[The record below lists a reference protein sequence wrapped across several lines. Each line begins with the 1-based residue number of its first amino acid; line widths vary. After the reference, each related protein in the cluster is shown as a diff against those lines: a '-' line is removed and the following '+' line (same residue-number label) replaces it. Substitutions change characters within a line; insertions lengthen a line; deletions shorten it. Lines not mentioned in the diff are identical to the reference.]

1 MEGWQKE
8 LAKSGLWVLSISHSI
23 RILAF
28 VSTIILARLL
38 SPSDFGIVAMAT
50 AVVTLV
56 EMLGDF
62 GFHVYLVQKQDLKDE
77 DLNTAWTFQLVFALL
92 EACALTVCAPFIAR
106 LYQEPRLSPVFY
118 ALAASITVGG
128 FRNIGI
134 VTFQKELKFQRE
146 FFLRVPSKIL
156 GVGAS
161 LASAFA
167 MRSHWALIVGILAQR
182 LTEVAASYLLSSFRP
197 GFSLRGTKELFR
209 FSKWLYWNTTLSFL
223 LQRSPDLIL
232 GKIAGKNAVG
242 LFSVSHSLATLPTS
256 ELADPI
262 ARATFPSYVKL
273 RNDRSLLGEGYVK
286 VLSLMSFVAI
296 PMGVGLV
303 ALADILVPVLLGAQ
317 WASAAPLLKILGV
330 AGILKTLQSNTGS
343 IFLAQGR
350 PQAVTA
356 LLILR
361 VVVLVPMLIV
371 LSSRAHAVGAA
382 WAYLAGEAMI
392 APMVFGY
399 VFNLLELKWM
409 NAMRIFLR
417 PCVASLVM
425 VLALNGTMA
434 SSMISGLAERSFGV
448 LTILVFVGFITYLCV
463 AFGLWVVC
471 GKENSTPESW
481 IVGLLRRFSNIRFGV
496 GS

>member
-23 RILAF
+23 KILAF
-28 VSTIILARLL
+28 FSTIILARLL
-38 SPSDFGIVAMAT
+38 GPSDFGIVAMAT

-77 DLNTAWTFQLVFALL
+77 DLNTAWTFQLVLALL

-106 LYQEPRLSPVFY
+106 LYREPRLSPVFY
-118 ALAASITVGG
+118 ALAATVTVGG

-134 VTFQKELKFQRE
+134 ISFQKELKFQRE

-156 GVGAS
+156 AVSAS
-161 LASAFA
+161 LACAYA
-167 MRSHWALIVGILAQR
+167 TRNYWALIVGIFAQR

-197 GFSLRGTKELFR
+197 AFSLRGTRELFR

-232 GKIAGKNAVG
+232 GKIAGKDAVG

-262 ARATFPSYVKL
+262 ARAAFPSYVKL
-273 RNDRSLLGEGYVK
+273 KNDRSLLRDGYVK
-286 VLSLMSFVAI
+286 VLSLMGFFAI
-296 PMGVGLV
+296 PLGVGIV

-317 WASAAPLLKILGV
+317 WSSAAPLLRILGV
-330 AGILKTLQSNTGS
+330 AGIVKTLQSNTGS

-361 VVVLVPMLIV
+361 VVVLVPMLVV
-371 LSSRAHAVGAA
+371 LSSRTHAEGAA
-382 WAYLAGEAMI
+382 WAYLAAEAMI
-392 APMVFGY
+392 APMVFCY
-399 VFNLLELKWM
+399 VFKSFKIKWM
-409 NAMRIFLR
+409 SAMRIFLR

-434 SSMISGLAERSFGV
+434 SGMINGLLERSFGA
-448 LTILVFVGFITYLCV
+448 LTILVLVGFITYLCA
-463 AFGLWVVC
+463 AFGLWLVC
-471 GKENSTPESW
+471 GRENSTPESW
-481 IVGLLRRFSNIRFGV
+481 IVGVLRRFSII
-496 GS
+496 